1 MVMISEDILVKR
13 ERLTSVGSKQ
23 ILLKLPEGMYN
34 EIMRLVEQ
42 KKMWQSLQEFIRDA
56 ILSEIRR
63 QESEDS
69 VQPGSN
75 NI

>member
-1 MVMISEDILVKR
+1 MISRDILVKR
-13 ERLTSVGSKQ
+13 ERLTSVSSKQ

-34 EIMRLVEQ
+34 EISRLVKE

-63 QESEDS
+63 QEGGDS
-69 VQPGSN
+69 DTTRER
-75 NI
+75 